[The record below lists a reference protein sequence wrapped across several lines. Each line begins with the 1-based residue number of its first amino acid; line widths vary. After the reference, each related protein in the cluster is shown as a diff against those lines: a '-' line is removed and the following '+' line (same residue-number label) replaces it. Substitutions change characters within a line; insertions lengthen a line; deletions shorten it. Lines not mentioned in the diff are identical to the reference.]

1 MQSAR
6 WAMNTSNSASCF
18 CVRSPAGLLD
28 LRDVLALS
36 RIIAYEL
43 VNFGEVFLIAD
54 YLRLERGDLE
64 DCMALVTSAPLCAR
78 YASVWY
84 VSVCRAIVYK
94 VRIGLRRRIA
104 QSAPLLLAD

>member
-1 MQSAR
+1 M
-6 WAMNTSNSASCF
+6 
-18 CVRSPAGLLD
+18 
-28 LRDVLALS
+28 
-36 RIIAYEL
+36 
-43 VNFGEVFLIAD
+43 NFGEVFLIAD
-54 YLRLERGDLE
+54 YLRLERGDFE